1 MNFVVYSKS
10 GCPYCEKVKS
20 ILGELKSKKG
30 YEVTLNE
37 LNVDF
42 TREEFYGKFGQG
54 STFPQ
59 VVLDEE
65 HIGGCTDTVK
75 YLMEKRMI

>member
-54 STFPQ
+54 ST
-59 VVLDEE
+59 
-65 HIGGCTDTVK
+65 
-75 YLMEKRMI
+75 

>member
-10 GCPYCEKVKS
+10 GCPYCEKIKS
-20 ILGELKSKKG
+20 VLSELKSKKG
-30 YEVTLNE
+30 YEVTLYE

-42 TREEFYGKFGQG
+42 TGEEFYGKFGNG

-59 VVLDEE
+59 VILNEE
-65 HIGGCTDTVK
+65 SIGGCTDTVK